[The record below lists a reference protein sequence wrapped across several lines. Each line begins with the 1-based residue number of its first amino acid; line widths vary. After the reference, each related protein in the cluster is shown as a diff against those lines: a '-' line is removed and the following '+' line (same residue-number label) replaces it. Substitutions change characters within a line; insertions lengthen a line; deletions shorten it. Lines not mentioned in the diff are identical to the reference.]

1 MKKLPMNKLIATFLL
16 ATAPLLGLAAGGGA
30 HLDDADIDVSDQA
43 SLQRG
48 AKYFVNYCLSCHS
61 AKFQRYNRLARDLG
75 LTEDEVKENLMFT
88 TDKIGDTMNIAMS
101 PANAEAWF
109 GTAPPDLSLITRA
122 RGEDYIY
129 TYLRGFY
136 VDEARPFGVNN
147 VVFKDVGMPHVLW
160 ELQGMQK
167 AVFEEV
173 DGQQVVKELVPVEG
187 AAGQGKMSTEEFD
200 GAMRDLTAFL
210 SYVAEPI
217 QLERKRLG
225 VWVLL
230 FLAVFFVL
238 SYLLKKEYWK
248 DVH

>member
-1 MKKLPMNKLIATFLL
+1 MKKLIVALLL
-16 ATAPLLGLAAGGGA
+16 AALPLLTLASGGV

-48 AKYFVNYCLSCHS
+48 AKFFVNYCLSCHS
-61 AKFQRYNRLARDLG
+61 ARFQRYNRLAKDLG

-88 TDKIGDTMNIAMS
+88 TDKLGDTMQIAMS

-109 GTAPPDLSLITRA
+109 GTAPPDLSLIARA
-122 RGEDYIY
+122 RGVDYIY
-129 TYLRGFY
+129 TYLRSFY

-147 VVFKDVGMPHVLW
+147 VVFKDVGMPHVMW

-167 AVFEEV
+167 AVFHEV
-173 DGQQVVKELVPVEG
+173 DGQQVVEKLVPVEG
-187 AAGQGKMSTEEFD
+187 AAGKGKLSADEFD

-210 SYVAEPI
+210 SYVAEPV

-225 VWVLL
+225 IWVLL
-230 FLAVFFVL
+230 FIAIFFVL
-238 SYLLKKEYWK
+238 AYLLKKEYWK
-248 DVH
+248 DIH